1 MDATR
6 RFRLVAL
13 GALLILMLVLLA
25 PTGWKT
31 G

>member
-25 PTGWKT
+25 PTG
-31 G
+31 